1 MNNFGMDNI
10 GINNM
15 SMDNAGMNNIG
26 MNIIGMNNLGMN
38 NFGINDNGLNNIGIN
53 NMQINP
59 ININNQSN
67 LMHENVLRIK
77 NIIQPY
83 ENKIK
88 ELEEIIRQKDFEI
101 AVLKDKLNNNNINIQ
116 YPNLMNMN
124 QMNAINQFPNQE
136 FDKRGKKIIVSLMN
150 FLNQIL
156 PKKLI
161 CYENDYAYKLFE
173 QISEYHWELRKFSLN
188 EKTIHPFLSIK
199 ENGIKD
205 GSIIKLNFAH
215 NIIFKHVNGTIL
227 NIAMDENYPIKKAIK
242 FYLLRIGKEGCF
254 REFTFIY
261 NGIKL
266 NFEDKTPI
274 KIIFRGAN
282 DAIILVQ

>member
-15 SMDNAGMNNIG
+15 SMDNVGMNNIG

-67 LMHENVLRIK
+67 LMHENALRIK

-173 QISEYHWELRKFSLN
+173 QISEYHWKLRKFSLN
-188 EKTIHPFLSIK
+188 EKKSILS
-199 ENGIKD
+199 
-205 GSIIKLNFAH
+205 
-215 NIIFKHVNGTIL
+215 
-227 NIAMDENYPIKKAIK
+227 
-242 FYLLRIGKEGCF
+242 YL
-254 REFTFIY
+254 
-261 NGIKL
+261 
-266 NFEDKTPI
+266 
-274 KIIFRGAN
+274 
-282 DAIILVQ
+282 